1 MRCQPSVACPMQ
13 RPRKTVSAT
22 FVIIILCEGS
32 AMLSIFDSRFCSATR
47 VASGQ
52 LGGVPAAS
60 RCLGARRAALFWP
73 LRGRTRLCD
82 PIGITSSS
90 SLLHASDRISRY
102 TLLLHPRIWC
112 DNRAGS
118 PFFSQ
123 NCRNETC
130 ENLEAARHGARRC
143 ATLKVQKVLVRRS
156 RLTRLQTHGR
166 RRLAAD
172 GRSHR

>member
-1 MRCQPSVACPMQ
+1 MVEGAVAGSSTGEGGYGE
-13 RPRKTVSAT
+13 RD
-22 FVIIILCEGS
+22 GS
-32 AMLSIFDSRFCSATR
+32 AAQPYPTHQKTEIL
-47 VASGQ
+47 
-52 LGGVPAAS
+52 
-60 RCLGARRAALFWP
+60 
-73 LRGRTRLCD
+73 
-82 PIGITSSS
+82 GITSSS
-90 SLLHASDRISRY
+90 SLLHAPDRISRY